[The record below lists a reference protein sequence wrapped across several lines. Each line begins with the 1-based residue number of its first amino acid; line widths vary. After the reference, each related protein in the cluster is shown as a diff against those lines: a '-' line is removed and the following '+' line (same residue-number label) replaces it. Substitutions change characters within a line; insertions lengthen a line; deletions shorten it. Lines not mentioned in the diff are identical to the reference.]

1 MTKRL
6 LSKVGE
12 TETWMHDA
20 DKGFIIEKRQEVDA
34 ILDANK
40 AQAAE
45 YRKGSMIGNTQR
57 HWQHVAEI
65 PATVFLELRAKLG
78 EPKDN
83 PTEWK
88 RWLNDYDNRFFRTGG
103 GNI

>member
-1 MTKRL
+1 M
-6 LSKVGE
+6 V
-12 TETWMHDA
+12 
-20 DKGFIIEKRQEVDA
+20 
-34 ILDANK
+34 
-40 AQAAE
+40 
-45 YRKGSMIGNTQR
+45 GNTQK

-65 PATVFLELRAKLG
+65 PATVYLELRAKLG

-103 GNI
+103 GNV